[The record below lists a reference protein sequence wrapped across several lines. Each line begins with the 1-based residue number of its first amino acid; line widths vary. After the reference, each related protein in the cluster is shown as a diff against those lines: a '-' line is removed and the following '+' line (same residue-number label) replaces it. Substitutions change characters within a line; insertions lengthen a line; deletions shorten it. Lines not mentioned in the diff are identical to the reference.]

1 MTRLLLTQ
9 DPQRRRIRLPAK
21 GYAELGMIGSI
32 PSAVTGRAP
41 VFAWPAVAAAAI
53 DVLRRPAAATGGLSG
68 WGVMPDHV
76 HLILGSSPT
85 CDLVTVVGQ
94 FKDLA
99 QREGWRRGIK
109 GTFWQTGLW
118 AHLLRGDEHSRR
130 SSRTS

>member
-1 MTRLLLTQ
+1 MSPAVGRETITRLLLTQ

-53 DVLRRPAAATGGLSG
+53 DVLRRPAAATGVPVYT

-76 HLILGSSPT
+76 HLVLGRHQPAPS
-85 CDLVTVVGQ
+85 
-94 FKDLA
+94 
-99 QREGWRRGIK
+99 
-109 GTFWQTGLW
+109 
-118 AHLLRGDEHSRR
+118 
-130 SSRTS
+130 